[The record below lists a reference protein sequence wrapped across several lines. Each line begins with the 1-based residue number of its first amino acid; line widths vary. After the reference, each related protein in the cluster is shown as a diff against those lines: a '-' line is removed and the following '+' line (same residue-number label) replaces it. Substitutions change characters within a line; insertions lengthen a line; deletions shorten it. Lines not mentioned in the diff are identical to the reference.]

1 MNRKTLIITAA
12 AAAAAV
18 IAAFGLSLYITYKKP
33 NTVKEGV
40 ILIYRD
46 ADYQDV
52 EDSLKASGTIKNLKS
67 FGRAARKRNLAAH
80 FEPGRYIISPG
91 MSNQYI
97 IRMIANGW
105 QTPAKVTLRG
115 YIKTLDRL
123 AAFLGRNFEADSAA
137 FATVL
142 KDTAMIDSLG
152 FLPETFIG
160 MFIPNTYEFYWTSSP
175 RNVVMRFKKEYETFW
190 SGERDRLAREIGLD
204 RNEVMTLASIV
215 IGETNNAGEMP
226 KIAGVY
232 MNRLHRGMRLQAC
245 PTVIYAH
252 LDTEPGLRR
261 LLHRHLQI
269 DSPYNTYRIKGL
281 PPGPIA
287 IPTVTAIDAVLNYEK
302 SSYLYF
308 CAKPEFDGTHNFA
321 TTYSQHKAN
330 SRAYNKAYREREASR
345 KASNAA

>member
-1 MNRKTLIITAA
+1 MNRRTLIFA

-18 IAAFGLSLYITYKKP
+18 IIAAFGLNRYITYKKP
-33 NTVKEGV
+33 NTVQEGV

-46 ADYQDV
+46 ATYQAV
-52 EDSLKASGTIKNLKS
+52 EDSIKASGTIKNLKS
-67 FGRAARKRNLAAH
+67 LERAARKRDLASH
-80 FEPGRYIISPG
+80 FEPGRYVIEPG

-137 FATVL
+137 FATAL

-152 FLPETFIG
+152 FRPETFIG

-175 RNVVMRFKKEYETFW
+175 ESVIKRFKKEYDTFW
-190 SGERDRLAREIGLD
+190 SGRRDRLAKEIGLD

-252 LDTEPGLRR
+252 LETEPGITR

-302 SSYLYF
+302 SNYLYF

-321 TTYSQHKAN
+321 STYSQHKAN
-330 SRAYNKAYREREASR
+330 SRAYNKAFREREASR

>member
-80 FEPGRYIISPG
+80 FEPGRYVISPG

-137 FATVL
+137 FTTVL

-190 SGERDRLAREIGLD
+190 SGERDRLAKEIGLD